1 MQLLVWKID
10 EEKPIKKSDRSS
22 FEVHMSSSSEFQAV
36 DLDAVLDEFESSQ
49 NLVEQNTTM
58 GKEDHKSEN
67 VIKPHLLE
75 NLNALPESPPTKTVR
90 SLFVYVLIFLPSFD
104 EKLFVFVGKRRSDV
118 IWRILFVYFRL
129 TMTSMNQNMQIM
141 NTMTILQMNESI
153 KFVLMCQTV
162 KRRSNQLIHNL
173 TSYQDW
179 ITSVRI

>member
-1 MQLLVWKID
+1 
-10 EEKPIKKSDRSS
+10 
-22 FEVHMSSSSEFQAV
+22 MSSSSEFQAV

-90 SLFVYVLIFLPSFD
+90 FLFVYVLIFLPSFD

-118 IWRILFVYFRL
+118 I
-129 TMTSMNQNMQIM
+129 
-141 NTMTILQMNESI
+141 
-153 KFVLMCQTV
+153 
-162 KRRSNQLIHNL
+162 
-173 TSYQDW
+173 
-179 ITSVRI
+179 

>member
-22 FEVHMSSSSEFQAV
+22 FKVHMSSSSEFQAV

-90 SLFVYVLIFLPSFD
+90 LHTVRNLHFLSKNSTFISRNNCRSFLGWKTREIVVVLDFLAVDNFD
-104 EKLFVFVGKRRSDV
+104 FTRKIVKKFLGEKL
-118 IWRILFVYFRL
+118 
-129 TMTSMNQNMQIM
+129 
-141 NTMTILQMNESI
+141 
-153 KFVLMCQTV
+153 V
-162 KRRSNQLIHNL
+162 KMLWFW
-173 TSYQDW
+173 TF
-179 ITSVRI
+179 

>member
-1 MQLLVWKID
+1 
-10 EEKPIKKSDRSS
+10 
-22 FEVHMSSSSEFQAV
+22 MSSSSEFQAV

-118 IWRILFVYFRL
+118 I
-129 TMTSMNQNMQIM
+129 
-141 NTMTILQMNESI
+141 
-153 KFVLMCQTV
+153 
-162 KRRSNQLIHNL
+162 
-173 TSYQDW
+173 
-179 ITSVRI
+179 